1 MRRSNRITWARP
13 RVYFGLL
20 LLLLFAIG
28 VLCLY
33 ASSFEDRPDGRSRSD
48 LSTVGAA
55 MIGLSVAA
63 TAMARLLKGRLLRDE

>member
-13 RVYFGLL
+13 RVYFGL